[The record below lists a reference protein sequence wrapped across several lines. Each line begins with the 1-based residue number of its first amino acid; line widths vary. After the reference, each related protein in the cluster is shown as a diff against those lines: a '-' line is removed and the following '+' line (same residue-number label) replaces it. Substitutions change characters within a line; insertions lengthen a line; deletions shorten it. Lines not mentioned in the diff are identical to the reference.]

1 MGSALIVR
9 NQRAET
15 KKNEATSLE
24 SLRETILEL
33 KKSLNETE
41 KKRRENSKN
50 LDTWSVKEKQSNKQE
65 QKKRTA
71 AGRNNYEKSE
81 NDDERNFGWWEN
93 LGAERLN
100 LKKREPS
107 TEDLDEKNAHL
118 KVWRT
123 KRTGVNNDDGNPKL
137 FHRAGFGDPYLE
149 EDTLKELHDR
159 KRRSKGTPSDEKRHL
174 NEAQD
179 GNKSAADEKNSIK
192 ISKTSGCGD
201 ADASV
206 KIESLSND
214 LQARNAFE
222 RESELTNNPTD
233 TAASDVSKAAMGE
246 SKNTETGGNC
256 EQSDLSRENQNAM
269 ENKLMKNKEKG
280 ESPEGNSL
288 QTFESTTNELQA
300 ASSTETSNQENVGSS
315 KGEQVIKVFEPQ
327 RHLRENS
334 ERTKEV
340 EETDDEH
347 EELSPQVKRSAKDS
361 GNINILV
368 KSENKNLIEFS
379 NADGDKKLAN
389 GGQSP
394 FVLNIVDVK
403 KKTIVEDEQKAGKS
417 VSMLYNMKLHKSQV
431 DKPVEGANKRDAEA
445 RNDEVPVGSVVLDF
459 RKNKLKEVPYE
470 DTPAS
475 TNTMKERNV
484 DEKRLENSAD
494 LDKGSEQSGVN
505 EEGTRNWF
513 GEAARNQ
520 MAMNVDHGAAEKCN
534 DLGGKD
540 KFTNAEGRFNDNKE
554 KGDSVQGSNKEA
566 EPNRENKEGRNKK
579 YREIFIMTNGIDDRI
594 MNDKYGQRR
603 ILQYMEYSNDDVEDT
618 DVNYSD
624 KEEEENQH
632 QAAAE
637 KSDAATRRKER
648 AAYSDRKKD
657 KVNLLIKEK
666 IDKKKKPRQRKRRNP
681 SVIEYYDY
689 DSNLEQQDHESLS
702 PTSEQQ
708 RSKNNYQD
716 KSAIE
721 FDAGPGNHA
730 CTSPSKN

>member
-1 MGSALIVR
+1 MKCCIFSG
-9 NQRAET
+9 
-15 KKNEATSLE
+15 
-24 SLRETILEL
+24 
-33 KKSLNETE
+33 
-41 KKRRENSKN
+41 
-50 LDTWSVKEKQSNKQE
+50 
-65 QKKRTA
+65 
-71 AGRNNYEKSE
+71 
-81 NDDERNFGWWEN
+81 NFGWWES

-192 ISKTSGCGD
+192 ISKTSGCGV
-201 ADASV
+201 ADASG

-222 RESELTNNPTD
+222 RESELTNNPAD
-233 TAASDVSKAAMGE
+233 TAASDVSKAATDE

-288 QTFESTTNELQA
+288 QTFESTSNELQA

-327 RHLRENS
+327 RHLRENN
-334 ERTKEV
+334 ERRKEV

-379 NADGDKKLAN
+379 NADGDKKLPN

-403 KKTIVEDEQKAGKS
+403 KKTIVENEQAGGKS
-417 VSMLYNMKLHKSQV
+417 VSMLYNMKLHESQV
-431 DKPVEGANKRDAEA
+431 DKPVEGANKRDAEP

-566 EPNRENKEGRNKK
+566 EPNGENKDGRNKK
-579 YREIFIMTNGIDDRI
+579 YREIFIMTNGMDDRI

-603 ILQYMEYSNDDVEDT
+603 ILQYMEYSNDDVEDA

-632 QAAAE
+632 QAAAGKTVVE
-637 KSDAATRRKER
+637 
-648 AAYSDRKKD
+648 
-657 KVNLLIKEK
+657 LLFRTFVVTYI
-666 IDKKKKPRQRKRRNP
+666 
-681 SVIEYYDY
+681 YFF
-689 DSNLEQQDHESLS
+689 
-702 PTSEQQ
+702 
-708 RSKNNYQD
+708 
-716 KSAIE
+716 A
-721 FDAGPGNHA
+721 
-730 CTSPSKN
+730 

>member
-1 MGSALIVR
+1 M
-9 NQRAET
+9 
-15 KKNEATSLE
+15 
-24 SLRETILEL
+24 
-33 KKSLNETE
+33 
-41 KKRRENSKN
+41 
-50 LDTWSVKEKQSNKQE
+50 
-65 QKKRTA
+65 
-71 AGRNNYEKSE
+71 
-81 NDDERNFGWWEN
+81 
-93 LGAERLN
+93 N

-192 ISKTSGCGD
+192 ISKTSGCGV

-222 RESELTNNPTD
+222 RESELTNNPAD
-233 TAASDVSKAAMGE
+233 TVASDVSKAATDE

-288 QTFESTTNELQA
+288 QTFESTANELQA

-327 RHLRENS
+327 RHLREDN

-340 EETDDEH
+340 EETNDEH
-347 EELSPQVKRSAKDS
+347 EESSPQVRKSAKDS
-361 GNINILV
+361 GNINILF

-379 NADGDKKLAN
+379 NADDDKKLPY

-403 KKTIVEDEQKAGKS
+403 KKTIVENEQKDGKS
-417 VSMLYNMKLHKSQV
+417 VSMLYNMKLHTSQV
-431 DKPVEGANKRDAEA
+431 DKPVEGANKRDAEP

-494 LDKGSEQSGVN
+494 LDKGTEQSGVN

-566 EPNRENKEGRNKK
+566 ESNGGNKEASNKK
-579 YREIFIMTNGIDDRI
+579 YREIFIMTNGMDDRI

-603 ILQYMEYSNDDVEDT
+603 ILQYMEYSNDDVEDA
-618 DVNYSD
+618 DANYSD

-632 QAAAE
+632 QAAAGKTIVE
-637 KSDAATRRKER
+637 
-648 AAYSDRKKD
+648 
-657 KVNLLIKEK
+657 LLFRTFVVTYI
-666 IDKKKKPRQRKRRNP
+666 
-681 SVIEYYDY
+681 YFF
-689 DSNLEQQDHESLS
+689 
-702 PTSEQQ
+702 
-708 RSKNNYQD
+708 
-716 KSAIE
+716 A
-721 FDAGPGNHA
+721 
-730 CTSPSKN
+730 